1 VLFYHASI
9 LWHVPG
15 DSWLIRFGWMGVDLF
30 FALSGFL
37 IGGQLLR
44 PRARGAAPSY
54 SHFMVR
60 RLLRTVPAYLVI
72 LTIYF
77 LVPWL
82 RDGTEMKP
90 LWQFLTFTQNLA
102 GDLTPSVTFSP
113 AWSLCV
119 EEQFYLA
126 FPLVVAVLAI
136 RPSTTVIAATILAVL
151 LFGIGIRGYLWT
163 HDVAMTVDGRTLLSG
178 DRFMSLIYYPT
189 WSRLDAL
196 LAGVV
201 AATVQTFRPKWW
213 RVLTARSNL
222 LALCGVTGV
231 ALSIGFFGDQLAT
244 LLPTVF
250 GYLGS
255 ANIGAFPVSLIIA
268 AAIFAV
274 AGLFLRYHRI
284 GRAIY
289 AIGGNREAAR
299 AAGIKVDRVRIGV
312 YVAGSVLA
320 AIGGLMEAGRVSSVA
335 PTQGYGEGIIF
346 SVFAAAVI
354 GGVSLQGGKGNMVGA
369 ASGVILLGIV
379 SDILDLA
386 QVSNYWIEAIDGAVI
401 LFALVLARI
410 VGGES
415 TAEER

>member
-1 VLFYHASI
+1 VGTSRHLPGLDLIRAIAISWVLLYHASI

-44 PRARGAAPSY
+44 PWARGAAPSY

-60 RLLRTVPAYLVI
+60 RVLRTVPAYLVI
-72 LTIYF
+72 LAIYF

-82 RDGTEMKP
+82 RDGIEMKP

-102 GDLTPSVTFSP
+102 GDLTPSMTFSP

-136 RPSTTVIAATILAVL
+136 RPSTTVITATILAVL

-213 RVLTARSNL
+213 RALTAWSNL

-231 ALSIGFFGDQLAT
+231 ALSIVFFGDQLAT

-250 GYLGS
+250 GYPLLGCS
-255 ANIGAFPVSLIIA
+255 AALLVIAGSDNRSIVSRCGAVPGVRALATGAYSLYLTHKMMLHAVQRA
-268 AAIFAV
+268 ALHWPGLQHFALGVGLMV
-274 AGLFLRYHRI
+274 ALAAGTTLYWSVERPFLRL
-284 GRAIY
+284 
-289 AIGGNREAAR
+289 RERLAMAAPLR
-299 AAGIKVDRVRIGV
+299 
-312 YVAGSVLA
+312 
-320 AIGGLMEAGRVSSVA
+320 
-335 PTQGYGEGIIF
+335 
-346 SVFAAAVI
+346 
-354 GGVSLQGGKGNMVGA
+354 
-369 ASGVILLGIV
+369 
-379 SDILDLA
+379 
-386 QVSNYWIEAIDGAVI
+386 
-401 LFALVLARI
+401 
-410 VGGES
+410 
-415 TAEER
+415 